1 MVTPDEIN
9 YISRY
14 AEESWVEDTV
24 PAEVVA
30 EATKGL
36 KLVKEYTYGK
46 YGEISVE
53 YYRGG
58 WKKVYVVRNNVT
70 GAVKLVTTDWNRA
83 DTLARQLAGRYNAL
97 SRLLE

>member
-1 MVTPDEIN
+1 MVTPDEID
-9 YISRY
+9 YISKY

-30 EATKGL
+30 EEIKGL
-36 KLVKEYTYGK
+36 KLIKDYTYGK

-58 WKKVYVVRNNVT
+58 WKKVFVVRNNVT
-70 GAVKLVTTDWNRA
+70 GAVKLVTSDWNRA
-83 DTLARQLAGRYNAL
+83 DALARQLSGRYNTL